1 MSTLARDISKS
12 ADYYFRD
19 NLRVVSRIFL
29 LRHALSVAND
39 SGVLAGQI
47 SGISLSKSGQ
57 EQAHTLVK
65 RIGAMKFESVRV
77 SPMQRCQET
86 IAPWVAS
93 SYGSGIGQYLLDDQI
108 IEMDYG
114 NWSGKKLSRLSRE
127 KLWKQIQS
135 SPSKVTF
142 PGGEKFTA
150 MQKRSFKTIQE
161 LGAGKK
167 GSNHLVVSHGD
178 VIKAIVASCLKMKL
192 DDFQSLI
199 IDPASLTVI
208 DFDGDT
214 ARLIAYNDRTSAFT
228 NFMQIPKSMKAL
240 LGGGAGPK
248 TKRSK

>member
-1 MSTLARDISKS
+1 M
-12 ADYYFRD
+12 
-19 NLRVVSRIFL
+19 
-29 LRHALSVAND
+29 AND

-47 SGISLSKSGQ
+47 SGISLSKSGE
-57 EQAHTLVK
+57 EQAQNLVE
-65 RIGAMKFESVRV
+65 RIGAVKFDSVRV

-93 SYGSGIGQYLLDDQI
+93 SYGSGIGQYLLDDQV

-114 NWSGKKLSRLSRE
+114 TWSGKKLSKLSRE

-161 LGAGKK
+161 LGEGKK

-192 DDFQSLI
+192 DEFQSLI
-199 IDPASLTVI
+199 IDPASVTVI
-208 DFDGDT
+208 DFDGNT
-214 ARLIAYNDRTSAFT
+214 ARLIAYNDKTSEFKK
-228 NFMQIPKSMKAL
+228 FMQSPKSMKAL
-240 LGGGAGPK
+240 LGGGSGTK